1 MAQGT
6 LGASDLF
13 AARRSDVMASVA
25 PLAERMRPVS
35 LDEVVGLPSLLEP
48 GAAFRMLVE
57 SARPVSMVLWGP
69 PGSGKTTLARLVASH
84 CSAVFETLSATSAG
98 VKQVREVLASAR
110 RRLEGEGARTV
121 LFLDEIHRFS
131 KNQQDALLP
140 GVENG
145 TLVLIGATTE
155 NPFFEINTPLMSR
168 LVLFRTRPLPDD
180 ALAVLVERALS
191 DPQRGLSGQPGLEN
205 LKITDSALAALV
217 NRSGGDAR
225 GLFNILEVAAGLAR
239 EQESDRIGTEQISKA
254 SGRRIVRYDKGGDR
268 HYDVISAFIKSVR
281 GSDPD
286 AALYWLFLMLEGGE
300 DPEFIARR
308 LLILA
313 SEDIGPADR
322 WALPTAAAA
331 ASALSYVG
339 MPEAAHHLAHATLF
353 LATAPKSNSVT
364 SAMARAVEA
373 VRNGPS
379 PSVPTHLRGTGYGG
393 ADRIGH
399 GEGYVYPHDHADGHP
414 SHVVPQAYFP
424 PEVNPQVFYRP
435 SRNGFET
442 EIGRRLA
449 EIDRVL
455 ERKGRGRK

>member
-1 MAQGT
+1 MAP
-6 LGASDLF
+6 GAEDLF
-13 AARRSDVMASVA
+13 AARRSERLAQVA

-35 LDEVVGLPSLLEP
+35 LEEVVGLPSLLGRE
-48 GAAFRMLVE
+48 AAFRMLVE
-57 SARPVSMVLWGP
+57 SGKPVSMVLWGP

-84 CSAVFETLSATSAG
+84 CSAAFETLSATAAG
-98 VKQVREVLASAR
+98 VKQVREILASAR
-110 RRLEGEGARTV
+110 RRLEGDGRRTV

-168 LVLFRTRPLPDD
+168 LVLFRTRHIPDD
-180 ALAVLVERALS
+180 ALAVLAKRALS
-191 DPQRGLSGQPGLEN
+191 DRERGLGTQDLTIG
-205 LKITDSALAALV
+205 KSALAALV
-217 NRSGGDAR
+217 SRAGGDAR
-225 GLFNILEVAAGLAR
+225 RLLNVLEVAAGLAR
-239 EQESDRIGTEQISKA
+239 GRGSGAIDAEDVSKA

-308 LLILA
+308 LVILA
-313 SEDIGPADR
+313 SEDVGLADR
-322 WALPTAAAA
+322 WALPVASAAAH
-331 ASALSYVG
+331 ALSFVG

-353 LATAPKSNSVT
+353 LASGPKSNSVT
-364 SAMARAVEA
+364 SAMAAARNA

-379 PSVPTHLRGTGYGG
+379 PSVPTHLRSGGYRG
-393 ADRIGH
+393 ADSIGH
-399 GEGYVYPHDHADGHP
+399 GEGYVYPHDHPDHL
-414 SHVVPQAYFP
+414 VPQDYFP
-424 PEVNPQVFYRP
+424 PEVSPRVFFRP

-442 EIGRRLA
+442 EIARRLA
-449 EIDRVL
+449 HIDQVL
-455 ERKGRGRK
+455 GRSGRDREQQ